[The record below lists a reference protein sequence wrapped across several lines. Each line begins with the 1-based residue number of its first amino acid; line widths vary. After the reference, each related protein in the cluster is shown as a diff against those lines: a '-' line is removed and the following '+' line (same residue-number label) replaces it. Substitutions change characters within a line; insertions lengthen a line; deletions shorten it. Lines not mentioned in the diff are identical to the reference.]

1 MVNVFPK
8 LTEEC
13 MLQST
18 REQSWT
24 KQTDTNSELSLRSYR
39 AVIEILKDSVPT
51 CIIQVRYFCN
61 CIQSVW
67 VFLPL
72 KNSLWDIEHA
82 FLGSTDIPFLPCNSK
97 MIKIRFC
104 LHFYHLPSSFS
115 KSLIMRKP
123 TSTTSPVCG
132 ITFGN
137 DVIYACIR
145 VKILNTVT
153 DFCLTCSHAEGKVCL
168 IWKRFFSLEADLRS
182 HLSFFPLCLSLRR
195 ERAQSIANQKE
206 K

>member
-1 MVNVFPK
+1 MDKAN
-8 LTEEC
+8 
-13 MLQST
+13 
-18 REQSWT
+18 WY
-24 KQTDTNSELSLRSYR
+24 SELSLRSYR
-39 AVIEILKDSVPT
+39 AVIEILENFVPT
-51 CIIQVRYFCN
+51 CIIHVRYFCN
-61 CIQSVW
+61 CIQPVW

-82 FLGSTDIPFLPCNSK
+82 FLGSTDTPFLSCSSE
-97 MIKIRFC
+97 MIKIRFW

-115 KSLIMRKP
+115 KSLIMHKP
-123 TSTTSPVCG
+123 TGTTSSVCG

-137 DVIYACIR
+137 DVIYACIL

-153 DFCLTCSHAEGKVCL
+153 DFCLTWSHAEGKVCLL